1 MKPEKEIYKNQREVH
16 DKIIDFVKSNLTK
29 DIKEAYLVGSSTT
42 QGFGRYVRKHENHEG
57 SDIDLVVI
65 VEENKI
71 PKNWKYLGVEK
82 DWWKLYRGGS
92 IKINKTIHK
101 ADFMVVKP
109 GKESLAHKR
118 MKELGWKPEKIK

>member
-1 MKPEKEIYKNQREVH
+1 MKTEKEIYKNQKEVH
-16 DKIIDFVKSNLTK
+16 DQIVDFVKSNLTK

-42 QGFGRYVRKHENHEG
+42 QSFGKYFKKQRYHEG
-57 SDIDLVVI
+57 SDIDLVVM

-82 DWWKLYRGGS
+82 SWWKLYRGGS
-92 IKINKTIHK
+92 VKINETIHK
-101 ADFMVVKP
+101 ADLMVVKP
-109 GKESLAHKR
+109 GKESFAHNR